1 MAILEKIKKIFMNS
15 GPDSQDQ
22 EPIENNDEGGYDTLT
37 PKVISNDSFREYF
50 KALNFA
56 FSKKDVKNIAVTG
69 PYGAGK
75 STVILSYLET
85 QLKKGYINV
94 SLADFSMSGRHDI
107 APPSNAEIE
116 LSILQQILYKENK
129 DNLPDSRIDRI
140 QNRNNKHIRALFW
153 SSLSVIVPAVLLLV
167 CAFPNKII
175 SAFGAGKEIISSFND
190 EFYLRLVLSGV
201 FALTTLFTI
210 VKVASKAGLFDKK
223 IKLSKL
229 AFFDGSAEM
238 ASQEGASLLNNC
250 LDEIVYFFSR
260 SSYKIVVFEDLDRL
274 GNTEVFIK
282 LREINQIVNNNVQG
296 EPVRFVYACRDDIF
310 LGADI
315 RTKFFDFILPIIPV
329 MDSRNAYTHLKNKLM
344 DFPEK
349 HTTLL
354 KQTSIYISDMRSL
367 QNITNEFNIFKKLV
381 DGGKDVA
388 KIYALMFYKNNYAQD
403 YNLADK
409 KSGVLYSFINEYRL
423 RKLHKEYFESL
434 DEQSNLL
441 SKKIAKL
448 ETESA
453 NSDADV
459 REELICEL
467 ISLDSWPILNFAT
480 KQVEYPYYYKLVSP
494 QHLHEYEGE
503 FNAFFSQS
511 GPFYIGYGN
520 ANSSSNNVN
529 YIKID
534 GSSIIKKYQK
544 RSQLVTSDRMR
555 ALRAAHDELNSVNE
569 EIRIRNSITLADL
582 IVNIGEANFRD
593 ITDRYLEKINDRDI
607 IDEKQFDALRSGLR
621 LGGSEVLYFLMANGY
636 IMQDFMMFRSVFHE
650 GTISS
655 SDNDYIKAV
664 GRHVS
669 CKDCNENF
677 SLDNEKDVLAELV
690 AQNYIYR
697 EGALHYQLIEFLM
710 GNTTAI
716 NKNYLSGMVYKIFEL
731 KPSSTLDIYDVL
743 DKKFINPRSYS
754 NFVVYSL
761 EKNNC
766 VDRMVSVLGDREHAE
781 NLIKLSINMI
791 AYVNPDASKNID
803 SYRNFIQER
812 DYKLVSHLDDEMLT
826 PFMNNIVKLGVVYN
840 TITLP
845 VTDIERKAL
854 TIVADNNLYRFTREN
869 YRVVVSGVL
878 QDDNI
883 TCELVDENP
892 LSLIDEYNLT
902 KIKSCIDNHIDIFVR
917 DIFIDSNEDSTTI
930 VSLLKYSVLNDEH
943 RVEILKKMQFTV
955 DNLQSFTDDV
965 EVDEA
970 DYSYHDLF
978 YLYDHVLPR
987 WSALLDYLRGGCN
1000 LAVLTGYLELHA
1012 GSLSQQVINVTDE
1025 EGSGLLYKSI
1035 ICNEDLTVP
1044 TYASVIKPLMID
1056 VQLWDEHLSFSNFNR
1071 IIQNNKLVLEPV
1083 AFEKATE
1090 RFGMLT
1096 DPSETE
1102 AFLSWFIQYKNEF
1115 LGNTDHYLRVD
1126 EENVFLEKLLAAIN
1140 SSEDF
1145 TVNEKST
1152 LLLNYYGKYNEAFF
1166 VSLNLSNEVMISLI
1180 ELSDDDS
1187 FKINLIIRLIDGGYT
1202 EKTAISNLVNKLQ
1215 EKEFIKLFRQK
1226 TALLTFSDDEGAD
1239 LLLPALQSA
1248 EIIRKW
1254 SVRDDGKYQIVCRSG
1269 FGQEDYLD

>member
-1 MAILEKIKKIFMNS
+1 MAILEKIKKFFMNTGS
-15 GPDSQDQ
+15 DSQDQ
-22 EPIENNDEGGYDTLT
+22 EPTESHDEGSYDTLT
-37 PKVISNDSFREYF
+37 PKVISNDSVREYF
-50 KALNFA
+50 QALNFA

-107 APPSNAEIE
+107 NPPSNAEIE

-140 QNRNNKHIRALFW
+140 QNRNKKHIRALFW
-153 SSLSVIVPAVLLLV
+153 SSLSVIVPAVLLLAS
-167 CAFPNKII
+167 AFPNKII
-175 SAFGAGKEIISSFND
+175 SAFGAGQEKISSFND
-190 EFYLRLVLSGV
+190 EFYLRLVLTGV
-201 FALTTLFTI
+201 FTLTTLFTI
-210 VKVASKAGLFDKK
+210 VRVASKAGLFDKK

-229 AFFDGSAEM
+229 AFFEGSAEM

-282 LREINQIVNNNVQG
+282 LREINQIVNNNVQD

-329 MDSRNAYTHLKNKLM
+329 LDSRNAYTHLKNKLI
-344 DFPEK
+344 DFPEN

-354 KQTSIYISDMRSL
+354 KQTSLYISDMRSL
-367 QNITNEFNIFKKLV
+367 QNITNEFNIFKQLV

-423 RKLHKEYFESL
+423 RKLHKKYFESL
-434 DEQSNLL
+434 DEQSKFL
-441 SKKIAKL
+441 SDKIDRL
-448 ETESA
+448 NIESA
-453 NSDADV
+453 NSKEDV
-459 REELICEL
+459 RKELICKF
-467 ISLDSWPILNFAT
+467 ISFQSWGIMKFST
-480 KQVEYPYYYKLVSP
+480 KETGYPYYYTPIEP
-494 QHLHEYEGE
+494 QQLHEHEGE
-503 FNAFFSQS
+503 FNHFFNQS
-511 GPFYIGYGN
+511 VPLYIGYGIGQ
-520 ANSSSNNVN
+520 ANSSNVN

-534 GSSIIKKYQK
+534 ASSIIEEYEQ
-544 RSQLVTSDRMR
+544 RSQLVSNDRAR
-555 ALRAAHDELNSVNE
+555 ALKTAHDELNSVKE

-582 IVNIGEANFRD
+582 IVNIGEANFRE

-655 SDNDYIKAV
+655 NDNDYIKAV

-669 CKDCNENF
+669 CNDCNENF

-710 GNTTAI
+710 GNPTAT
-716 NKNYLSGMVYKIFEL
+716 NKNYLSGMVFKIFEL
-731 KPSSTLDIYDVL
+731 KPSSILDIYDVL

-754 NFVVYSL
+754 NFVVCSL

-766 VDRMVSVLGDREHAE
+766 VDRMVSAIGGSEYAE
-781 NLIKLSINMI
+781 NHTKLSINMI
-791 AYVNPDASKNID
+791 AYVNPDVSQHTDN
-803 SYRNFIQER
+803 YRNFVQER
-812 DYKLVSHLDDEMLT
+812 DYKLVSYLDDETLT
-826 PFMNNIVKLGVVYN
+826 PFMNNIVKLGVVYH

-854 TIVADNNLYRFTREN
+854 INVAGNNLYRFTREN

-883 TCELVDENP
+883 TCELVDAHP
-892 LSLIDEYNLT
+892 YSLIVEYNLT
-902 KIKSCIDNHIDIFVR
+902 KIKSYIDNHIDIFVR
-917 DIFIDSNEDSTTI
+917 DIFIDSKEDSATI

-965 EVDEA
+965 EVDET

-978 YLYDHVLPR
+978 YRYDHVLPK
-987 WSALLDYLRGGCN
+987 WPALLDYLRGGCN

-1012 GSLSQQVINVTDE
+1012 GSLSQQVINVPDE

-1035 ICNEDLTVP
+1035 ICNEELTAP

-1071 IIQNNKLVLEPV
+1071 IIQNNKLILEPV

-1096 DPSETE
+1096 DPSEIA

-1115 LGNTDHYLRVD
+1115 LSNTDQYLRAD
-1126 EENVFLEKLLAAIN
+1126 EEDAFLEKLLAAIN
-1140 SSEDF
+1140 SSADF
-1145 TVNEKST
+1145 TVNEKSM

-1166 VSLNLSNEVMISLI
+1166 VSLNLSKEVMISLI
-1180 ELSDDDS
+1180 ETSDEDS
-1187 FKINLIIRLIDGGYT
+1187 FKINLIIRLIEDGYT
-1202 EKTAISNLVNKLQ
+1202 EKTAIATLASKLK
-1215 EKEFIKLFRQK
+1215 EKEFIKLFKQK
-1226 TALLTFSDDEGAD
+1226 TAILTFSDNEDAD

-1248 EIIRKW
+1248 GIIKKW
-1254 SVRDDGKYQIVCRSG
+1254 SVRDDEKYQVICRSG